1 MEHGLVAKVSSTV
14 QASVNEVWE
23 ALVTPKTIKEYMFGT
38 TVKSDWKVGSKIT
51 WKGKWNGKSYKDEGE
66 ILEIE
71 PNHLL
76 SYSHF
81 SPLTG
86 KPDEPDNYHT
96 VTIELSEQPRGTLVT
111 LSQDNNVTE
120 EEREHSEENW
130 KVMLDGLKKVVES

>member
-1 MEHGLVAKVSSTV
+1 MEHGLIATVSSTV
-14 QASVNEVWE
+14 RAPVSEVWA

-51 WKGKWNGKSYKDEGE
+51 WNGEWKGRPYEDKGE
-66 ILEIE
+66 ILELE
-71 PNHLL
+71 PQHLL

-96 VTIELSEQPRGTLVT
+96 VTIELSEQPKGTLVT
-111 LSQDNNVTE
+111 LSQDNNATE
-120 EEREHSEENW
+120 QEREHSEQNW
-130 KVMLDGLKKVVES
+130 KMVLEGLKKVVES